1 MNSKYPQKKEITH
14 VWDLGVGVETYVLAP
29 YGEDPAWV
37 FPIPAEE
44 HRLNSR
50 LELNEEREERKA
62 VK

>member
-1 MNSKYPQKKEITH
+1 MALGGNA
-14 VWDLGVGVETYVLAP
+14 DLGTPAGEETYVLAP

-62 VK
+62 VKLN